1 MIRSILHLGHLL
13 VSDDKHG
20 QAVPVP
26 DSSAD
31 AGRLFAVANISIE
44 AAQDERYPV
53 RIVASFFGTSSAP
66 TRWRAVARAA

>member
-1 MIRSILHLGHLL
+1 MISSILHFGHLL
-13 VSDDKHG
+13 VSGDSTDRPC
-20 QAVPVP
+20 QCP
-26 DSSAD
+26 DSSATV
-31 AGRLFAVANISIE
+31 GTLFAVANKSVK